1 MLALC
6 CQGLNVC
13 SRHESLN
20 YHHVTT
26 VLYADDICCNVRIA
40 FTYDTKSDMLLSSAA
55 RMETEQSVIKRSV
68 IIDLSLYI

>member
-6 CQGLNVC
+6 CQGLTVC

-40 FTYDTKSDMLLSSAA
+40 FTYDTKSDMLLEFSSAA
-55 RMETEQSVIKRSV
+55 RMETEQSVIPL
-68 IIDLSLYI
+68 IIDIYI